1 MLPILIIVI
10 TLPIIMGIAMVSPFE
25 PPEIEDEQIQEIPAD
40 ENHESTRFVIIIFL
54 GIVWMFFIARM
65 VKVWLTGGYRPS
77 IRKKLK

>member
-10 TLPIIMGIAMVSPFE
+10 TLPIIMGIIIVSPFE

-40 ENHESTRFVIIIFL
+40 ENPESITGVIIIL
-54 GIVWMFFIARM
+54 LVIVWIFFIARL

-77 IRKKLK
+77 IRKR

>member
-10 TLPIIMGIAMVSPFE
+10 TLPIIMGIIIVSPFE

-40 ENHESTRFVIIIFL
+40 ENPESITGVIIL
-54 GIVWMFFIARM
+54 LLVIVWIFFIARL

-77 IRKKLK
+77 IRKR